1 MGGRGSGSGRAG
13 GGGGVSN
20 KVRSY
25 NEILA
30 DLSVSTSPA
39 EVDFMINNLSSTS
52 AVSDID
58 RILGV
63 RRNNE
68 GYVLSNQPEFNY
80 PDAYAR
86 LYRSLP
92 DNKKKQIINII
103 KRDSRS

>member
-1 MGGRGSGSGRAG
+1 
-13 GGGGVSN
+13 
-20 KVRSY
+20 
-25 NEILA
+25 
-30 DLSVSTSPA
+30 
-39 EVDFMINNLSSTS
+39 MINNLSTTS